1 MATVDPAVQTR
12 FWNCFST
19 ATKDIREGLS
29 VGRATAADCHWTKW
43 AYFCARVALDPL
55 LVTYKDPVPI
65 LNNFARDYQTG
76 NITPNI
82 RGVQS
87 RTVEDAVRSIG
98 QAIAMMGA
106 KDPHMAFTGKIDR
119 RLQIQFRCYSRQDP
133 PPSSVK
139 PIPVQVL
146 CQLACVA
153 AASNDQELQ
162 AISDMI
168 IIAFFF
174 LLRPGEYT
182 GTKFDRTQFSRSDV
196 TFSLRRTVF
205 DTDTTT
211 DNEPAAATFVIL
223 TFST

>member
-1 MATVDPAVQTR
+1 MATVDPAAQTR

-133 PPSSVK
+133 PPSRVK
-139 PIPVQVL
+139 PIPVQFL
-146 CQLACVA
+146 RRLACVA
-153 AASNDQELQ
+153 TASNEQELQ
-162 AISDMI
+162 AVADMI
-168 IIAFFF
+168 IITFFF
-174 LLRPGEYT
+174 LLRPGEYY
-182 GTKFDRTQFSRSDV
+182 
-196 TFSLRRTVF
+196 
-205 DTDTTT
+205 
-211 DNEPAAATFVIL
+211 
-223 TFST
+223 